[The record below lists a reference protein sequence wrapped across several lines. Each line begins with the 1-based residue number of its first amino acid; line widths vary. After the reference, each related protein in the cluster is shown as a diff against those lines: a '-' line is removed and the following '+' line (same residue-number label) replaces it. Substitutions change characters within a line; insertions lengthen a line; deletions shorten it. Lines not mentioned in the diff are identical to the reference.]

1 MAKYIVNIEVENAAE
16 ADYITLEDAM
26 SKMYFKTENHTS
38 AVVPYYGGSRRFSRF
53 ADIGLQEVSG
63 LVKKAAVLLGKKY
76 SFFIIRQ
83 RSLR

>member
-16 ADYITLEDAM
+16 ADYTILTTEL
-26 SKMYFKTENHTS
+26 SKMFFKTESHTS
-38 AVVPYYGGSRRFSRF
+38 AFVPYYNGSLRFSRL
-53 ADIGLQEVSG
+53 ADIGLQEVSS
-63 LVKKAAVLLGKKY
+63 LVKKAAIQLEKKY